1 MEFAVRR
8 LRRDDC
14 TLVGWLEQLGRSAAE
29 AIRGGHALL
38 AETPAVG
45 DWSDHVDDDRRPTW
59 VATLDGDAVGFLEA
73 HMVGTALT
81 VRQVFVHPDAREHGL
96 GDGLLAAAL
105 EHARHTGCGR
115 VEGTALP
122 GDRDTK
128 NLYERAGITA
138 RKITVSRTLT

>member
-14 TLVGWLEQLGRSAAE
+14 TLVGWLEQLARSAAAE
-29 AIRGGHALL
+29 IRGGPALL
-38 AETPAVG
+38 AETPLVG
-45 DWSDHVDDDRRPTW
+45 DWGDHVDDDRRPTW
-59 VATLDGDAVGFLEA
+59 VSTLDGDAVGFLEA
-73 HMVGTALT
+73 KVDGVTLS

-96 GDGLLAAAL
+96 GDELLAAAV
-105 EHARHTGCGR
+105 EHARRSGCVR

-138 RKITVSRTLT
+138 RKITVSRTLD